1 MGTLNVFFV
10 SNSTFKDKILEN
22 GPVKPVTHVSDCKM
36 FPDINTDNLY
46 FCLQE
51 TVF

>member
-36 FPDINTDNLY
+36 FPDINIDNLY
-46 FCLQE
+46 FCLEE